1 MIQQRR
7 IKQFVQ
13 KNHLFANLAT
23 GSSEKN
29 MFETKKSILF
39 TEKDYEQYDCEQC
52 RSDAKAR
59 RTYMILCP
67 DCGNKRC
74 PQAEN
79 HRFQCTKSN
88 ATDQVGTLKLEF
100 ADGNGSA

>member
-1 MIQQRR
+1 
-7 IKQFVQ
+7 
-13 KNHLFANLAT
+13 
-23 GSSEKN
+23 